1 MHLKNNKTQPKLL
14 YTVLPNVSI
23 TYQDKKKKLKQFS
36 IFLTNDLPKLTL
48 YTNKNEFKKKI
59 QLQVLNK
66 YVFNNLA
73 RIINKNP

>member
-1 MHLKNNKTQPKLL
+1 MHLKNKTQPKLL

-66 YVFNNLA
+66 YVYNNLA

>member
-1 MHLKNNKTQPKLL
+1 MHLKNKTQPKLL

-59 QLQVLNK
+59 QLQVLNI
-66 YVFNNLA
+66 YVYNNLA

>member
-1 MHLKNNKTQPKLL
+1 MHLKNKTQPKLL

-23 TYQDKKKKLKQFS
+23 TYQDKKKKKQFS

-59 QLQVLNK
+59 QLQVFNK
-66 YVFNNLA
+66 YVYNNLT